1 LVKLTQMPDDALP
14 PDTIPR
20 ARAGE
25 LAALEEIVRRFERPV
40 RAWVAAHCPPGGD
53 SDEVAQ
59 KTFIAVFTRL
69 HEFEEG
75 TSFPAWLFTIARYQL
90 MTETTRL
97 RRVADYHTRYAPDLL
112 DRELERRATDPPAAM
127 TARLAHL
134 LPCLEAMGGSSRRFI
149 EWRYTEQIP
158 LQEMAERTG
167 RSVAAVKK
175 QLWLLRQKLQECI
188 EQKLAAE
195 EGGAA

>member
-1 LVKLTQMPDDALP
+1 MSDDSLP
-14 PDTIPR
+14 PETIRR
-20 ARAGE
+20 ARQGDV
-25 LAALEEIVRRFERPV
+25 AAFEEIVRRFERPV
-40 RAWVAAHCPPGGD
+40 RAWVATHCPPGGD

-59 KTFIAVFTRL
+59 KTFIAAFSRL
-69 HEFEEG
+69 QEFADG

-97 RRVADYHTRYAPDLL
+97 RRLADYHTRYAPDLL
-112 DRELERRATDPPAAM
+112 DRELERRASDPAGRM

-134 LPCLEAMGGSSRRFI
+134 LTCLEGLGEPSRRFVD
-149 EWRYTEQIP
+149 WRYTEQIP

-167 RSVAAVKK
+167 RSIAAVKK
-175 QLWLLRQKLQECI
+175 QLWILRQKLQECI

>member
-1 LVKLTQMPDDALP
+1 MPDDSLP
-14 PDTIPR
+14 PETIR
-20 ARAGE
+20 HARQGDM
-25 LAALEEIVRRFERPV
+25 AAFEEIVRRFERPV

-59 KTFIAVFTRL
+59 KTFIAAFARL
-69 HEFEEG
+69 DEFEDG

-97 RRVADYHTRYAPDLL
+97 RRLADYHTRYAPDLL
-112 DRELERRATDPPAAM
+112 DRELERRAADPSSRM
-127 TARLAHL
+127 TARLVHL
-134 LPCLEAMGGSSRRFI
+134 LTCLEALGEPARRFVD
-149 EWRYTEQIP
+149 WRYADQIP

-167 RSVAAVKK
+167 RSIAAVKK
-175 QLWLLRQKLQECI
+175 QLWILRQKLQECV